1 MLLSATF
8 LFHQSH
14 ISGSASTYDG
24 PRLANGMVPR
34 KNNRVSY
41 SLGQGNRHQ
50 AKLFELMQSRQNER
64 VEPTTSAAD
73 RAAVVRK
80 TIIKLANERQS
91 KRSSMVG
98 SVAGRS
104 FASNSRRASATIPEI
119 SEELFEEEGEEALKS
134 SSPRRG
140 SMKRIKSDRSLSA
153 IMAMCAEAG
162 ESGNTLALP
171 QPKKRS
177 GSIGALDT
185 ARFIEDA
192 LQEAPTK
199 RKSLDALSA
208 AVKMVGGDEGL
219 MNSSSTLRSSSTF
232 RRRSDGKLNIAAAIM
247 QLDQEGAMA
256 DGHETKKEETMDSFL
271 KVQLMNL
278 ALAVKAEQTKRD
290 GVAFDQFSLISVKP
304 ETIVDLYGDGCEGSI
319 VSEGL
324 RYLDPFAIQAV
335 DMIDKFPNSSSEADA
350 LEPEALSAF
359 CFPNGI
365 KVRLV
370 PRAAMKGAQRI
381 GLVGKDSDEYQLHGV
396 SQVRILAL
404 FTVCYYFQH
413 FPFLTPLL
421 SCPVKLNL
429 RCRPLLFDDDSVH
442 CCDRRI
448 EPWNSHHYLGRALYQ

>member
-247 QLDQEGAMA
+247 QLDQEGAME

-304 ETIVDLYGDGCEGSI
+304 ETIVDLYSDEGEGDI